1 MNSPASPFTF
11 ALLMIA
17 SLATAVARP
26 PDYRRDD
33 SPRVS
38 VDFLVSGRPLPTYE
52 ARDGEAF
59 VGVPRWGVEYE
70 IRITNH
76 ERHDRV
82 LFVIGV
88 DGLSIM
94 DGSRASQRSGGYV
107 LDPGESS
114 RIRGWRRGLDRVA
127 AFTFTERSDSYAGQ
141 TGRPGHIGEIW
152 VWAVREESQR
162 PVPLAV
168 TPRAG
173 SHAEKASDSASRR
186 SGETGTGYGDELADR
201 VRRTDFVRSDL
212 VRYLGFRYGLRPPPR
227 PYYEEEKD
235 LSAGNFTPA
244 PPGWR
249 RGRE

>member
-1 MNSPASPFTF
+1 MNSPASNLTF
-11 ALLMIA
+11 ALLAIA
-17 SLATAVARP
+17 SIATAAARP

-33 SPRVS
+33 TPRVS
-38 VDFLVSGRPLPTYE
+38 VDFLVSGRPLPISGS
-52 ARDGEAF
+52 RDGDAF

-107 LDPGESS
+107 LDPSESS
-114 RIRGWRRGLDRVA
+114 RIRGWRRGLDHVA
-127 AFTFTERSDSYAGQ
+127 AFTFTERGGSYAEK
-141 TGRPGHIGEIW
+141 TGRPGHVGEIW
-152 VWAVREESQR
+152 VWAIREESQR
-162 PVPLAV
+162 PVPLTV

-173 SHAEKASDSASRR
+173 SHSEKAADSAMRR

-201 VRRTDFVRSDL
+201 ARRTNFERSDS

-227 PYYEEEKD
+227 PYFDDEIER
-235 LSAGNFTPA
+235 SPGTFTPP
-244 PPGWR
+244 PPGWK
-249 RGRE
+249 RGKE